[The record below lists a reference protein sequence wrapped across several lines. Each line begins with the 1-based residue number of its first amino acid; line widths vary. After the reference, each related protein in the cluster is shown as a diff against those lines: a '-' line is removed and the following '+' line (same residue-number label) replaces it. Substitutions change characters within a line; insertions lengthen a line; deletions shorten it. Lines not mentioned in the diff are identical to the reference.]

1 MRNYESVL
9 KKVLLR
15 IKPDELQRQR
25 VMRTVT
31 AAIEAM
37 RKSISQVDPQ
47 LEMKLEGSLA
57 KDTWISTDV
66 DADVFILFPPSYEKQ
81 RMGDLVIEHTRK
93 VFGAKRVGLRYA
105 EHPYATVKLTDAD
118 IDFVPCYRSTPPNW
132 LSATD
137 RTVYHTVFVNENFGA
152 TLRDEARILKAFLK
166 GIGIYGAE
174 IKVEGFSGFL
184 SELLVLWAGGFL
196 SALRRLS
203 EVKMPLIVDVEGL
216 TKAQDPAEVASAFK
230 SEFVV
235 IDPVDRERNVAS
247 SVSVDNLANLVWASK
262 SFLAEPSE
270 SYFSQRGARRIPKR
284 PRRWEVKLVCVRV
297 APWNVPPD
305 VLWGQVHRIRRKM
318 EGELVK
324 AGFRVFMSG
333 DWTDESEEVLFLFA
347 LDGDSLPSSILHLG
361 PSAFDYPNSEA
372 FLARHRSDRR
382 VVSGPYI
389 KDGRWA
395 VLLRRDA
402 VKVNEI
408 LKSALVS
415 EEFLSGLS
423 PEALKSF
430 RRAKVMDNESL
441 SHKRVTTEGLRKIA
455 EFMAGKPKWVR

>member
-1 MRNYESVL
+1 MRDHESVL
-9 KKVLLR
+9 EKVLLR

-47 LEMKLEGSLA
+47 LEIKLEGSLA

-81 RMGDLVIEHTRK
+81 RMGDLVIEHARK
-93 VFGAKRVGLRYA
+93 VFGSKRVGLRYA

-118 IDFVPCYRSTPPNW
+118 IDFVPCYKSTPPNW

-137 RTVYHTVFVNENFGA
+137 RTVYHTVFVNENFDA

-203 EVKMPLIVDVEGL
+203 EVKIPLVVDVEGL
-216 TKAQDPAEVASAFK
+216 TKAQDPAEVANSFK

-247 SVSVDNLANLVWASK
+247 SVSVDNLASLVWASR

-270 SYFSQRGARRIPKR
+270 SYFSLEGAGRVPKR
-284 PRRWEVKLVCVRV
+284 PRRWEAKLVCVRV
-297 APWNVPPD
+297 APWDVPPD

-333 DWTDESEEVLFLFA
+333 DWTDECEEVLFLFA
-347 LDGDSLPSSILHLG
+347 LDDDSLPSSILHLG

-372 FLARHRSDRR
+372 FLVRHRSDRR
-382 VVSGPYI
+382 VISGPYM

-402 VKVNEI
+402 IKVNEI

-423 PEALKSF
+423 PEAVKSL

-441 SHKRVTTEGLRKIA
+441 SHKRVTTEGLSKVA
-455 EFMAGKPKWVR
+455 EFMAGKPKWAR

>member
-1 MRNYESVL
+1 LRDHESVL
-9 KKVLLR
+9 KRVLLR
-15 IKPDELQRQR
+15 IKPDEPQRQR
-25 VMRTVT
+25 VMATVT

-37 RKSISQVDPQ
+37 RKSIYPVDPQ

-81 RMGDLVIEHTRK
+81 QMGNLVIEHARK
-93 VFGAKRVGLRYA
+93 AFGAKRVGLRYA
-105 EHPYATVKLTDAD
+105 EHPYATVKLTGVDV
-118 IDFVPCYRSTPPNW
+118 DFVPCYRSTPPNW

-137 RTVYHTVFVNENFGA
+137 RTVYHTVFVNENFDA
-152 TLRDEARILKAFLK
+152 RLRDEARILKAFLK
-166 GIGIYGAE
+166 GIDIYGAE
-174 IKVEGFSGFL
+174 IRVEGFSGFL

-196 SALRRLS
+196 NALRRLS
-203 EVKMPLIVDVEGL
+203 EAKMPLVVDVEGL
-216 TKAQDPAEVASAFK
+216 TTAQNPAEVANAFR

-247 SVSVDNLANLVWASK
+247 SVSADNLANLVWASR

-270 SYFSQRGARRIPKR
+270 SFFSPRRVQRVPKQL
-284 PRRWEVKLVCVRV
+284 RRWEARLVCVRV
-297 APWNVPPD
+297 APWDVPPD

-324 AGFRVFMSG
+324 AGFRVYKSG

-347 LDGDSLPSSILHLG
+347 LDDNSLPSSLLHLG

-372 FLARHRSDRR
+372 FLARHHSDQH
-382 VVSGPYI
+382 VISGPYI

-402 VKVNEI
+402 IKVNEI

-415 EEFLSGLS
+415 EEFLAGLS
-423 PEALKSF
+423 PEAAKSF
-430 RRAKVMDNESL
+430 RRARVMDNESL
-441 SHKRVTTEGLRKIA
+441 SHKRVTIEGLRKIA
-455 EFMAGKPKWVR
+455 EFVVGKPKWAR